1 MDFGTSIKTCF
12 KKFGIFEGRAGKAEF
27 WYFYL
32 LAIGLNVASF
42 FIDIKYF
49 GLQEGFGVGPATTVV
64 DLVFGLPGIAVAS
77 RRLHDIGK
85 SGWWQLIGLTGI
97 GLIPLFIWWSSDG
110 TTKSYKDIPTKNKIY
125 KFLLLGIL
133 LIALSFIDVT
143 LNSLFD
149 VNITSFLPRLLNYFT
164 PLIFGFLGLYY
175 LRIEFSGN
183 KILDKLN
190 TNINSNWFNSILT
203 LLIIFV
209 LIKNIPPLL
218 NWLIIDAN
226 FVGTTKEDCTDSGA
240 CWIFIKIWFPRLM
253 YGLYPNTEIW
263 RVNTSFIMLIVLV
276 VSLFYIPIKLKKYVI
291 IFLIFVFPFIMF
303 NLIHGGNFGLEWVET
318 TAWGG
323 LSLTFII
330 SIFALILCFPI
341 GMFLALGRRSS
352 APVTR
357 YSSIGFIEFWRG
369 VPLITV
375 LFMASVMFPMFLPD
389 GTYMDKLFRVI
400 IAITLFEAAYMAE
413 VIRGGLQALPR
424 GQYDAAKSLGMGY
437 WRLHLLVIL
446 PQALKLVI
454 PGIAN
459 TFLAL
464 VKDTPLI
471 LVVGLLELV
480 GMIDMA
486 KTNPEWLGLA
496 TEGYVFAGIL
506 FWVICFNM
514 SRYSQRLEKKYKTDR

>member
-389 GTYMDKLFRVI
+389 GVYMDKLFRVI

-437 WRLHLLVIL
+437 WKLHMLVIL

-486 KTNPEWLGLA
+486 KTNPDWLGFA
-496 TEGYVFAGIL
+496 AEGYVFAGVV
-506 FWVICFNM
+506 FWIICFNM
-514 SRYSQRLEKKYKTDR
+514 SRYSQRLELRYKTDR